1 MIRCIISHGG
11 NIMTIVGVDPG
22 YGILGYGVLE
32 KEGNKIKYVT
42 HGVITTKKE
51 IEIPERLGYIYSEF
65 VKILDEFSPDV
76 CAMER
81 LFFYKNAKTAIH
93 VGEARGVILLAI
105 SQKNIPLKEF
115 TPYQVKNNVTGYGK
129 ANKMQVQKMMKIL
142 LNLNEIPKPDDA
154 ADALAVA
161 WCYAVEK
168 VI

>member
-1 MIRCIISHGG
+1 
-11 NIMTIVGVDPG
+11 MTIIGIDPG

-32 KEGNKIKYVT
+32 KVGNKIKYVT
-42 HGVITTKKE
+42 HGAITTKKE

-65 VKILDEFSPDV
+65 IKILDKYSPDV

-105 SQKNIPLKEF
+105 SQRNIPLKEF

-168 VI
+168 AI

>member
-1 MIRCIISHGG
+1 
-11 NIMTIVGVDPG
+11 
-22 YGILGYGVLE
+22 
-32 KEGNKIKYVT
+32 
-42 HGVITTKKE
+42 
-51 IEIPERLGYIYSEF
+51 
-65 VKILDEFSPDV
+65 
-76 CAMER
+76 MER

-105 SQKNIPLKEF
+105 SQRNIPLKEF

-168 VI
+168 AI